1 MKKIT
6 FKKFTF
12 SEFCYLNQS
21 EMFSRYFVLVNL
33 EDEELDHVYTVVT
46 SFRDNI
52 GTRVLTGS
60 RMLIKEMEP
69 SFWNRDAPQI

>member
-21 EMFSRYFVLVNL
+21 EMFSRYVLENP

-52 GTRVLTGS
+52 GTRVLTSS